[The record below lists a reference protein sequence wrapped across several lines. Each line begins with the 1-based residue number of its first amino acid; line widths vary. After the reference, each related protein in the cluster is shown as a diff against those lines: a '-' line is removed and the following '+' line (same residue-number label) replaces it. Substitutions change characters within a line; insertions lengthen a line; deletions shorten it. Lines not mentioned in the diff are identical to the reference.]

1 MRYVFLAAL
10 TGLFLGVPT
19 VNAAPPVIP
28 TMADVSY
35 GPHPHQLMDVYVP
48 KGTGP
53 FSVLV
58 WYGGIWKPSKHPAP
72 LNTFFPNG
80 CAVIAVQ
87 TRTMGDA
94 QADKA
99 ATPISYVLNDARRA
113 LKFAHL
119 HAREWNLDP
128 NRMATGGGSQATIP
142 AFFAGCTGATADST
156 SADPVD
162 RESAKVVAIG
172 FWRGPGS
179 IDPKRLQEWNPGVE
193 WGAPAWGCSVA
204 ESIKSYEELRPTI
217 ARWSPENFVT
227 QDTAPI
233 YIENDFGM
241 TRPEGITEPNYQ
253 THSPLWG
260 VGLKKFVEARGV
272 TCYQK
277 YPGLEST
284 KYKDM
289 WDFLIQRLAK

>member
-1 MRYVFLAAL
+1 MGVVLSWSAVQAASPL
-10 TGLFLGVPT
+10 VPT
-19 VNAAPPVIP
+19 Q
-28 TMADVSY
+28 ADVSY
-35 GPHPHQLMDVYVP
+35 GPFPHQLMDVYVP
-48 KGTGP
+48 KGAGP

-58 WYGGIWKPSKHPAP
+58 WYGGIWKPSKHPP
-72 LNTFFPNG
+72 DLNAFFPHD

-87 TRTMGDA
+87 TRTMEDA

-99 ATPISYVLNDARRA
+99 DVPIAYVLSDARRA
-113 LKFAHL
+113 LRFAHL
-119 HAREWNLDP
+119 HAKEWNLDP
-128 NRMATGGGSQATIP
+128 HRMATGGGSQATIP
-142 AFFAGCTGATADST
+142 SFFAGCTAGTPDLNS
-156 SADPVD
+156 SDPVD

-204 ESIKSYEELRPTI
+204 ESVKRYEELQPVI
-217 ARWSPENFVT
+217 AQWSPENFVT
-227 QDTAPI
+227 KDTAPI
-233 YIENDFGM
+233 YIQNDFGM
-241 TRPEGITEPNYQ
+241 TRPEGITEPNYR

-260 VGLKKFVEARGV
+260 VGLKKFAEARGV